1 MAVALRCVDQRRMRT
16 NMILIT
22 GVTGTVGRAV
32 LEQAAGVPARV
43 LIRDAARAAAFE
55 DVAEVAIGDFA
66 DPASLEAAVAGIDA
80 AFMASFDGAEQL
92 ALQGNLIA
100 AAKHAGVRH
109 MVRLSALSSDENAEA
124 ALARWHG
131 VADRQLVGSGLGY
144 TLLRPGL
151 FAQNLLEYAASG
163 AIALPVGETRVSFID
178 VRDIAAVAVK
188 ALTEPGHGGA
198 DLRADRRRA
207 ADLRRGRRAPNGGD
221 RPAIHVPRHERRRIP
236 RRDAAPG
243 ARAVGRRHGR
253 RALPANARARH
264 AQDDRYGRTPARP
277 PADRHRGVRPRPC
290 RGLCRCRL
298 SR

>member
-1 MAVALRCVDQRRMRT
+1 
-16 NMILIT
+16 MILIT

-43 LIRDAARAAAFE
+43 LIRDAAGAAAFE

-188 ALTEPGHGGA
+188 ALTEPGHEGQTYELTGAEQLTYGEVAERLTAATGRQFTFRDMSDDEYHAEMLRQGREPWDADMVVELYRRMRAQGTRKTTDTVERLLGRPPIGIEAFARDHAAAFAGA
-198 DLRADRRRA
+198 D
-207 ADLRRGRRAPNGGD
+207 
-221 RPAIHVPRHERRRIP
+221 
-236 RRDAAPG
+236 
-243 ARAVGRRHGR
+243 
-253 RALPANARARH
+253 
-264 AQDDRYGRTPARP
+264 
-277 PADRHRGVRPRPC
+277 
-290 RGLCRCRL
+290 
-298 SR
+298 